1 MERKKG
7 GGKEKRKRGKDWSG
21 WKEEGQTEG
30 KDLTGDQNTGSMTL
44 SHTQS
49 VDPENRSMARVPSK
63 IILS

>member
-1 MERKKG
+1 M
-7 GGKEKRKRGKDWSG
+7 
-21 WKEEGQTEG
+21 EG

>member
-1 MERKKG
+1 M
-7 GGKEKRKRGKDWSG
+7 
-21 WKEEGQTEG
+21 EG
-30 KDLTGDQNTGSMTL
+30 KDLTGDQNTVSMTL